1 MKKIERIKPSIPK
14 IKRKKRV
21 AAYARVSAESDRL
34 THSLSAQISYYSTLI
49 QKNLEWE
56 YAGVYADSF
65 ISGTSIDKRTE
76 FQRLIDDCE
85 AGKINIILTK
95 SISRFAR
102 NTVDLLST
110 VRQLKTIGVEVRF
123 EKENISSIS
132 SSGEIM
138 LSILASF
145 AQEESVN
152 NSENVKWAKR
162 KRFEQG
168 IPHAKFSLYGY
179 TWDGDHMVIVPAE
192 ARVVEHI
199 YKDYMAGRTELAI
212 ARELSE
218 RGISTR
224 RGGRWSNTSIKGI
237 LKNAHYTGNLLL
249 QKYYVESPLTHR
261 VRRNEGELTRY
272 WVENTHEAII
282 DKETFDAVQDE
293 MARRKALRSTH
304 TSCFSRKIKCP
315 FCGHS
320 YIYYTDKNLSHDYWV
335 HHRRKR
341 DCPMSWGI
349 TQEKLKSVCAE
360 VLNTEQFDEE
370 AFREQVDFINVP
382 QRENL
387 EFHLRDGRIITKI
400 SRNQRRRKTGGGSD
414 GKKGHDYSS
423 ND

>member
-1 MKKIERIKPSIPK
+1 M
-14 IKRKKRV
+14 
-21 AAYARVSAESDRL
+21 
-34 THSLSAQISYYSTLI
+34 
-49 QKNLEWE
+49 
-56 YAGVYADSF
+56 
-65 ISGTSIDKRTE
+65 
-76 FQRLIDDCE
+76 
-85 AGKINIILTK
+85 
-95 SISRFAR
+95 
-102 NTVDLLST
+102 
-110 VRQLKTIGVEVRF
+110 
-123 EKENISSIS
+123 S

-145 AQEESVN
+145 AQEESIN

-168 IPHAKFSLYGY
+168 IPHAKFSLYSY
-179 TWDGDHMVIVPAE
+179 TWDGDHMVIVSAD
-192 ARVVEHI
+192 EHI

-293 MARRKALRSTH
+293 MGRRKALRSTH

-360 VLNTEQFDEE
+360 FLNTEQFDE
-370 AFREQVDFINVP
+370 
-382 QRENL
+382 
-387 EFHLRDGRIITKI
+387 
-400 SRNQRRRKTGGGSD
+400 
-414 GKKGHDYSS
+414 
-423 ND
+423 